1 VANGV
6 AEASWIQDSHLARAT
21 LVYRDNVSVINLH
34 FVRDRVAVVDVRVLH
49 VPTTS
54 RFAIIFSKGLP
65 SLVFSEFWSSL
76 NICTS

>member
-34 FVRDRVAVVDVRVLH
+34 FVRDRVAVVDV
-49 VPTTS
+49 
-54 RFAIIFSKGLP
+54 
-65 SLVFSEFWSSL
+65 
-76 NICTS
+76 